1 MLSDSHSFIHSARQ
15 QPSAAAAFAPTVVN
29 AYCNMQTYK
38 MQGNIKVTLEPP
50 RGMKCWN
57 RDIHNHNHGRS
68 FTIPFLSRAVF
79 LVARIPSTLVYSTP
93 HCGVPPPRRYISG
106 ESCPVWASLQ
116 VRRFFFKR
124 NFPNK
129 LFAVPLRTRV
139 HLYIFKRRT
148 HLRISC
154 YLHSEGTQRTARRI
168 FSSST
173 RQYNRSALTL
183 GSSVAWLATN
193 INGFH
198 DPANS
203 FRTLRTTTNEW
214 EEERTIWR
222 ISIRIWIRI
231 P

>member
-1 MLSDSHSFIHSARQ
+1 MLKSRYSQS
-15 QPSAAAAFAPTVVN
+15 QP
-29 AYCNMQTYK
+29 
-38 MQGNIKVTLEPP
+38 
-50 RGMKCWN
+50 R
-57 RDIHNHNHGRS
+57 
-68 FTIPFLSRAVF
+68 PFFHYPLPLSGCVPCSENPF
-79 LVARIPSTLVYSTP
+79 NFSLLDSTLWSATAAPVHFRGILS
-93 HCGVPPPRRYISG
+93 CVSLSSG
-106 ESCPVWASLQ
+106 SQ
-116 VRRFFFKR
+116 IFFQR
-124 NFPNK
+124 NFPNQ

-214 EEERTIWR
+214 EEERTI
-222 ISIRIWIRI
+222 
-231 P
+231 